1 MSKLE
6 IREGEILDTEQVAVS
21 IIAHAGDSTS
31 FSMEAINA
39 ARDGNSEKAKELL
52 EKSKESLQKA
62 HEVHTQVLVEE
73 ARGGIESLSMILI
86 HASNHFSM
94 ADMTHE
100 FAKIFIDLYERS

>member
-39 ARDGNSEKAKELL
+39 ARDGNSEKAKELM